1 MWRRFKK
8 ILCCKGRG
16 GGEDAPPR
24 APATRGAAR
33 TPKSPDDNSGGALE
47 KERALSWN

>member
-8 ILCCKGRG
+8 ILCCKERG
-16 GGEDAPPR
+16 GGEDTPPD
-24 APATRGAAR
+24 PATPGAAR
-33 TPKSPDDNSGGALE
+33 TPKSPDDGSRASPE